1 MAVLRAAARNNL
13 PASDFAV
20 PGKRRLPMHDKL
32 HAQLAWRMV
41 NRTQGLSPEER
52 ATAKR
57 RILSRLRSMGVDVSN
72 YDENLSMAD
81 EVLELS
87 SEELA
92 ALSGFSEELSDSDL
106 AEVQDE
112 LGFRLS
118 DFIPELDEIVDFDEG
133 LADGF
138 IPPEG
143 VRSAA
148 RRGLKLREKFG
159 RGGLDTREAGKQG
172 IGSGVARARDLASGA
187 SMPLKTVKRMRSFFA
202 RHAKNKSGSPE
213 AGDRGAIAWLL
224 WGGDAGK
231 SWADGI
237 VSRAEKADEK
247 LSCCDGTGSC
257 CAGAADAGTTT
268 QMGVKKPVE
277 QFSASVGSMV
287 RWGSSGGTAR
297 GKVVSIVK
305 NGEVP
310 GIPVKITGSDE
321 EPAARIQIYREKD
334 GKLQPTD
341 EYVGHKVSS
350 LQSLSQDFS
359 CYFSECAEIVLSDGA
374 ALLKIPVARFGT
386 FVHPVYGTV
395 DFTQRDFDEMVENFT
410 ANEAGFVPYLRYGHA
425 RYPEAVDAE
434 PKVANLEKLEQDGD
448 VLYGIYRP
456 LSNEVV
462 DDVREGRYAS
472 ASAELKRYA
481 VSKRDGRPIGTLLTA
496 HALTNAPFVPDLP
509 PNQVLS
515 QPAGM
520 LPIITLCM
528 SEGDQTPMS
537 NEKSND
543 QVLSDV
549 GALLDAYE
557 LSDAQRE
564 ELRKKLA
571 GMVGAPAQP
580 ELKDNKPAG
589 IPGDDPAAAK
599 LSNDDEDLSSHGEP
613 LKKAAKAL
621 QQMGREEDMEEKRER
636 EEERMSIM
644 GEFLSSMA
652 KLFQGGQKMAKKAE
666 APKGE
671 PQKYS
676 DDAEGGVP
684 DMFDEAKLSALVN
697 QAVEKAKVELT
708 QQFSE
713 QIAAKEEVIS
723 DLSAKLSET
732 RNQTEQYSNAIAETN
747 FTNRLNGLVAA
758 GIPAVTVQAVA
769 EIARNLR
776 GSVQKLSNGAEVD
789 AAEALFAALETLPHA
804 NRVEFE
810 QIGQQLT
817 DSASVDN
824 QYSDIIA
831 NLLGE
836 SGK

>member
-20 PGKRRLPMHDKL
+20 PGKRSLPMHDKL
-32 HAQLAWRMV
+32 HAQLAWRAV
-41 NRTQGLSPEER
+41 NRTQGLSAEER
-52 ATAKR
+52 ASAKR
-57 RILSRLRSMGVDVSN
+57 RILSRLREMGVDVSN
-72 YDENLSMAD
+72 YNENLSMS
-81 EVLELS
+81 EMVLELS
-87 SEELA
+87 NEELV
-92 ALSGFSEELSDSDL
+92 ALSSYTEELSTKDL
-106 AEVQDE
+106 ADVQDE

-118 DFIPELDEIVDFDEG
+118 DVIPDLDEIVDFDEG

-148 RRGLKLREKFG
+148 RRGLRLREKFG
-159 RGGLDTREAGKQG
+159 RGGLDTREAGRQG

-257 CAGAADAGTTT
+257 CAGTAEAGTTT

-305 NGEVP
+305 SGEVP
-310 GIPVKITGSDE
+310 GIPVKITGSE
-321 EPAARIQIYREKD
+321 EDPAARIQLYREDGD
-334 GKLQPTD
+334 GKLKPTD

-350 LQSLSQDFS
+350 LQALSQDVS
-359 CYFSECAEIVLSDGA
+359 CYFGGGAEVFLLSDGA
-374 ALLKIPVARFGT
+374 AMLRIPIARFGT

-395 DFTQRDFDEMVENFT
+395 DFTQRDFDEMVENFNS
-410 ANEAGFVPYLRYGHA
+410 NEAGFVPYLRYGHA
-425 RYPEAVDAE
+425 RFPEAIDGE
-434 PKVANLEKLEQDGD
+434 PKVANLEKLEQEED
-448 VLYGIYRP
+448 VLYGVYRP
-456 LSNEVV
+456 LTDEVV

-481 VSKRDGRPIGTLLTA
+481 ISKRDGRPIGTLLTA

-520 LPIITLCM
+520 LPVITLCM
-528 SEGDQTPMS
+528 SEGDQTKMS
-537 NEKSND
+537 NNKSND

-557 LSDAQRE
+557 LSDAQRDQ
-564 ELRKKLA
+564 LRKKLA
-571 GMVGAPAQP
+571 GMVGAPADP
-580 ELKDNKPAG
+580 EIKDDKPAG

-599 LSNDDEDLSSHGEP
+599 LSNDEDLSHGEP
-613 LKKAAKAL
+613 LKKAGEAL
-621 QQMGREEDMEEKRER
+621 KKMGREEDMEEKRER
-636 EEERMSIM
+636 EEERMSLM

-652 KLFQGGQKMAKKAE
+652 KLFQGQKMAKKAE

-747 FTNRLNGLVAA
+747 FTNRVNGLVAA

-789 AAEALFAALETLPHA
+789 AAEALFAALETLPHG

>member
-20 PGKRRLPMHDKL
+20 PGKRRLPMHDRI

-52 ATAKR
+52 ETAKR
-57 RILSRLRSMGVDVSN
+57 RILSRLRSMGIDTSN
-72 YDENLSMAD
+72 YDEKLSD
-81 EVLELS
+81 DVIELS
-87 SEELA
+87 NEELA
-92 ALSGFSEELSDSDL
+92 VLTGFSEELSQEDM
-106 AEVQDE
+106 AGVQDE

-118 DFIPELDEIVDFDEG
+118 EILPELDEVVDFDEG

-138 IPPEG
+138 VPPES

-148 RRGLKLREKFG
+148 RRGLRLREKFG
-159 RGGLDTREAGKQG
+159 RGGLDTREAGRQG
-172 IGSGVARARDLASGA
+172 IGSGVARARDLAAGS

-237 VSRAEKADEK
+237 VSRADKADEK

-257 CAGAADAGTTT
+257 CAGSVTDAGTTT
-268 QMGVKKPVE
+268 EMKKS
-277 QFSASVGSMV
+277 QALSGSVGSMV
-287 RWGSSGGTAR
+287 SWGSSGGTAR
-297 GKVVSIVK
+297 GKIVSIVR

-310 GIPVKITGSDE
+310 GIPVKITGTE
-321 EPAARIQIYREKD
+321 EDPAARIQIYREKD

-341 EYVGHKVSS
+341 EYVGHKLDS
-350 LQSLSQDFS
+350 LQALSQDFS
-359 CYFSECAEIVLSDGA
+359 CYFSECAEVFLSDGA
-374 ALLKIPVARFGT
+374 AMLKIPVARFGT

-395 DFTQRDFDEMVENFT
+395 DFTQRDFDEMVENF
-410 ANEAGFVPYLRYGHA
+410 ASNETGFVPYLRYGHA
-425 RYPEAVDAE
+425 RYPEAIDGE
-434 PKVANLEKLEQDGD
+434 PKVANLEKLEQEGE

-456 LSNEVV
+456 LSDEVV

-520 LPIITLCM
+520 LPVIPLCM

-580 ELKDNKPAG
+580 ELKDDKKAG
-589 IPGDDPAAAK
+589 IPGDDPAASK
-599 LSNDDEDLSSHGEP
+599 LSDDEDLSHGEP

-621 QQMGREEDMEEKRER
+621 GQMAREEDMEEKRER

-652 KLFQGGQKMAKKAE
+652 KIFQGQKMAKKAE

-676 DDAEGGVP
+676 HEAEGGVP
-684 DMFDEAKLSALVN
+684 DMFDEAKLNALVG
-697 QAVEKAKVELT
+697 QAVEKATVELK
-708 QQFSE
+708 QHFSE
-713 QIAAKEEVIS
+713 QLAAKDETIS
-723 DLSAKLSET
+723 ALGAQLNET
-732 RNQTEQYSNAIAETN
+732 RTQTEQYSNAIAETN
-747 FTNRLNGLVAA
+747 FANRVNGLVAA
-758 GIPAVTVQAVA
+758 GIPAVTVHAVA
-769 EIARNLR
+769 ELARNLR
-776 GSVQKLSNGAEVD
+776 GSVQKLSNGAELD
-789 AAEALFAALETLPHA
+789 GAEALFRALETLPHA

-817 DSASVDN
+817 DNASDEN
-824 QYSDIIA
+824 LYSDILA